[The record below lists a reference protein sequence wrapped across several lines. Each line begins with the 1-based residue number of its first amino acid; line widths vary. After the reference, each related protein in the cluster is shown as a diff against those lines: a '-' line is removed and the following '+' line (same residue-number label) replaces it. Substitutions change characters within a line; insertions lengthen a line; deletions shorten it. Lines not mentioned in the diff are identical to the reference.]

1 MLVSVHVPSKVK
13 WFANKNLHLIK
24 NAEYCA
30 VQSWLNELWAG
41 RHVYMCVCV
50 GMCVYICMYVCV
62 FNETPLKL
70 WTK

>member
-30 VQSWLNELWAG
+30 IQIWLNELWAG
-41 RHVYMCVCV
+41 RHVYMCTHMCVCV
-50 GMCVYICMYVCV
+50 HTYACMNVC
-62 FNETPLKL
+62 LMKHI
-70 WTK
+70 